1 MKATHKG
8 RRACGHVDVGTCPH
22 QVLAATLSRESLPYP
37 YSNQGTVRCI
47 AVKVAVSTMSCNLL
61 KSVTFMTS
69 LCQSMPG
76 KIFVLK
82 C

>member
-1 MKATHKG
+1 
-8 RRACGHVDVGTCPH
+8 
-22 QVLAATLSRESLPYP
+22 
-37 YSNQGTVRCI
+37 VRCI
-47 AVKVAVSTMSCNLL
+47 AVKVAVSTMSWNLL

-82 C
+82 F